1 MPKIPIKIMKGQSAE
16 KVADELKVDLRNNSV
31 QPKQKQPSKKWL
43 FLGIPGLIIVVL
55 LVSWLIF
62 SQEEMPFAGLI
73 PQEAVIF
80 SLIDQT
86 GFYQQTAPFSQ
97 FLKDSNFYGQSVI
110 DKLSNYLTEANLNF
124 AKDIQPL
131 FKKEMAF
138 ILLPANQEVKF
149 PFILIL
155 EKEVSGSKISQILEK
170 IEPKLKQDYN
180 FSSQTYRQIRITILE
195 PLTDSSNY
203 LYGQME
209 NYFVISNCQNS
220 LEKII
225 NSIINK

>member
-1 MPKIPIKIMKGQSAE
+1 MLKIPIKIRKGKPTRPVAE
-16 KVADELKVDLRNNSV
+16 ELKVDLRNGLK
-31 QPKQKQPSKKWL
+31 PELKQPSRKWL
-43 FLGIPGLIIVVL
+43 FLGIPGLIIVFL

-62 SQEEMPFAGLI
+62 SQGKMPFADLI

-80 SLIDQT
+80 GLINQT
-86 GFYQQTAPFSQ
+86 DFYQQAAPFSQ

-110 DKLSNYLTEANLNF
+110 DRFDNYLAEANLDF
-124 AKDIQPL
+124 TGDIQSL

-138 ILLPANQEVKF
+138 VLLPANQEVKF
-149 PFILIL
+149 PFVLIL
-155 EKEVSGSKISQILEK
+155 EKEASGAKISQILEE

-180 FSSQTYRQIRITILE
+180 FSSQTYRQIKITVLE

-203 LYGQME
+203 LYGQIE
-209 NYFVISNCQNS
+209 NYFIISNCQNS

-225 NSIINK
+225 DSIIDK